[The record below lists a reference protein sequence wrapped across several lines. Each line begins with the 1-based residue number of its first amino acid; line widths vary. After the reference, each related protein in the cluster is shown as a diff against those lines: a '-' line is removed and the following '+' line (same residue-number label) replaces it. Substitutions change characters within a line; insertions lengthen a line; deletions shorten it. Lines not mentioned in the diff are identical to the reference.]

1 MMLPITKI
9 ALRRIKNNLYK
20 NLFLVLAVF
29 FSMMMISF
37 FVFFELQ
44 MLVTQNPAY
53 QGLPFT
59 EFMDKVRTCM
69 NITIVFLILITFITI
84 RIHCSLK
91 SEENTQ
97 IIAVLTSIG
106 ATGAQKRK
114 LIFMDIVLLYLP
126 ATLLGILAGIIPG
139 IKTGDLFH
147 GVTEATA
154 QAYLLYTSTAIVL
167 AILSVVM
174 IALCNYLPSIQIKR
188 KSVIQAVRKQNVK
201 AAEQKHGYRRSQTYR
216 SQALLKRLAKKSID
230 YYSKNYNGIAWAFA
244 AAALYPVLGV
254 LLLWNIGN
262 SEVIIDAN
270 PHDGFDTSASVL
282 AVVDNMLLFLAVC
295 FLILTIVGLI
305 QAIITARIQAAA
317 RRNSACAYLSV
328 GMVRSDVNRMIRY
341 EFISVACRS
350 AVVLIFGVLLIDA
363 CFGMALT
370 L

>member
-1 MMLPITKI
+1 MMLPIAKI
-9 ALRRIKNNLYK
+9 ALRRIKNNLFK
-20 NLFLVLAVF
+20 DLFLVLAIF

-44 MLVTQNPAY
+44 TLVTQNPAY
-53 QGLPFT
+53 QELPFT

-84 RIHCSLK
+84 RMHCSRQ

-97 IIAVLTSIG
+97 ILAVLTSIG

-126 ATLLGILAGIIPG
+126 ATLLGILIGIIPG

-147 GVTEATA
+147 GVTEVAGR
-154 QAYLLYTSTAIVL
+154 AYLLYASTAIAL
-167 AILSVVM
+167 AVFSVVM
-174 IALCNYLPSIQIKR
+174 ILLCNYLPSIQIKR
-188 KSVIQAVRKQNVK
+188 KSVIQAVRKLNVK
-201 AAEQKHGYRRSQTYR
+201 AAEQKHGYRQSQTYR
-216 SQALLKRLAKKSID
+216 SQALLKRSAKKSID
-230 YYSKNYNGIAWAFA
+230 YYSKNYNGIALSFA
-244 AAALYPVLGV
+244 TAALYPVLGV
-254 LLLWNIGN
+254 LLLRNIGS

-270 PHDGFDTSASVL
+270 PYDGFDTSASVL
-282 AVVDNMLLFLAVC
+282 AVVDNMLLFLAGC

-317 RRNSACAYLSV
+317 RRNSAHAYLSV
-328 GMVRSDVNRMIRY
+328 GMVQSDVNKMIRY

-350 AVVLIFGVLLIDA
+350 AVVLIFGVLLVNA
-363 CFGMALT
+363 CFGVVLV
-370 L
+370 